1 MVGAVGS
8 LLLLPR
14 RRLGLP
20 RFLASGWLWLEF
32 FESDV
37 VGLESDRKAS
47 DVGSDPATDPFF
59 FWLRLFLFA
68 VFLEFPPSWLF
79 CWALL
84 PGSWET
90 CKYSKVSISSSVS
103 T

>member
-1 MVGAVGS
+1 MVDPIGS
-8 LLLLPR
+8 LLLLSR

-20 RFLASGWLWLEF
+20 RVLVSGWLWLEF

-59 FWLRLFLFA
+59 F
-68 VFLEFPPSWLF
+68 
-79 CWALL
+79 
-84 PGSWET
+84 
-90 CKYSKVSISSSVS
+90 
-103 T
+103 